1 MLLRPF
7 PQNIIDDDERVKSWR
22 RYREGII
29 SEVGISIFI
38 FGNKID
44 KNNKI
49 NLATGMREEFEIA
62 KQNNNIII
70 PVGSTGEMAKIIY
83 DEVKDNIADYPYLES
98 SMDVLGTSY
107 DTLEL
112 TNCVLDIL
120 NSI

>member
-1 MLLRPF
+1 MRPF